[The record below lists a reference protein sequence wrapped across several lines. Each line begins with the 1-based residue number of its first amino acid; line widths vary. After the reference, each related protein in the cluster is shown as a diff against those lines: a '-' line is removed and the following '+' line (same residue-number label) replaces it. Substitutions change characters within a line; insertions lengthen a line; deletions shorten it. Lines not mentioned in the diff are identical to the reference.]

1 MIEFLTTLIVVFLT
15 SVIIIHYNN
24 KKIKALKHHHSEE
37 LNKSRTL
44 HLKEIEAQS
53 RTIYLLKDIV
63 DEKDTWIASRQ
74 ETTEKQEELITKL
87 RSEKDSFRNE
97 LKEDF
102 EKWKKDFIAIEKP
115 KIRKDSLKRSDRIAR
130 GFAIENLAPLIQSEY
145 SPKDFRHF
153 GDPIDYIV
161 FDGLSEL
168 QKGDISELRNVVFLD
183 IKTGNSRLN
192 TVQRRVR
199 DAINDGRVSFKVY
212 NPDKES

>member
-1 MIEFLTTLIVVFLT
+1 M
-15 SVIIIHYNN
+15 
-24 KKIKALKHHHSEE
+24 
-37 LNKSRTL
+37 
-44 HLKEIEAQS
+44 
-53 RTIYLLKDIV
+53 
-63 DEKDTWIASRQ
+63 
-74 ETTEKQEELITKL
+74 
-87 RSEKDSFRNE
+87 
-97 LKEDF
+97 
-102 EKWKKDFIAIEKP
+102 
-115 KIRKDSLKRSDRIAR
+115 
-130 GFAIENLAPLIQSEY
+130 IQSEY